1 MGHQPLT
8 SDQVE
13 AATRR
18 LLGGAASARL
28 LEAKHR
34 NQVFAVGEQAIF
46 KAYLSDGAARQ
57 ARKVAALGFLA
68 GRGLPVPR
76 LLGHGVLPSGVPWT
90 LETRVVAG
98 HVRPTRAELDTPQGW
113 EFHRALGR
121 WLPTLH
127 AFDGFAC
134 FGTWDADGP
143 AALAAHVLPRA
154 SEVRA
159 HAAGL
164 DGVPGALL
172 RRAGQEL
179 DRLAPAI
186 RAAGWLRPR
195 LLHGD
200 YGSSNVAVG
209 RAADGRVG
217 VVAVFDFESAAPAIR
232 WRTCCGPPTTA
243 WSRAPSGR
251 SWPATWSGAGWTP
264 TRPSGSPSTSSSTAW
279 RCSAGPARPTRSGS
293 RRRSGSSSRCW
304 PVSAC
309 GWPDAAAAGAVVTSV
324 VARRWV
330 PTPPWA
336 VRVGEFGP
344 NAPAVLPDCRAWLAG
359 GRGAG

>member
-8 SDQVE
+8 SDEVE

-18 LLGGAASARL
+18 LLGAAAPARL

-76 LLGHGVLPSGVPWT
+76 LLGHGVLPGGVPWT

-98 HVRPTRAELDTPQGW
+98 HVRPTRAELDTPDGW

-121 WLPTLH
+121 WLPRLH
-127 AFDGFAC
+127 ALGGFGC
-134 FGTWDADGP
+134 FGTWDPDGP

-159 HAAGL
+159 QAAGL
-164 DGVPGALL
+164 DGVPVALL
-172 RRAGQEL
+172 RRAGREL

-186 RAAGWLRPR
+186 RQAGWLRPR

-217 VVAVFDFESAAPAIR
+217 VVAVFDFESAAPGDPVEDLLWVADHGLDS
-232 WRTCCGPPTTA
+232 RTFRSFVAGYLQRGRLDADAPERFAFYQLEHCLEVLGWAREADPA
-243 WSRAPSGR
+243 WFAQAQWLIGQ
-251 SWPATWSGAGWTP
+251 
-264 TRPSGSPSTSSSTAW
+264 
-279 RCSAGPARPTRSGS
+279 
-293 RRRSGSSSRCW
+293 
-304 PVSAC
+304 VL
-309 GWPDAAAAGAVVTSV
+309 AGA
-324 VARRWV
+324 RLR
-330 PTPPWA
+330 
-336 VRVGEFGP
+336 
-344 NAPAVLPDCRAWLAG
+344 LA
-359 GRGAG
+359 